1 MEPRA
6 HKTAGALPGLLV
18 VALGLSSCAPFA
30 TPTFFVAPTES
41 VALPLT
47 PAAAAASSASPEW
60 TAVPL
65 VVPSLVLPTPTPP
78 CTDALTYVQ
87 DLTIPDGSNVPPG
100 QPIDKQ
106 WQVKNSGTCSWDQR
120 YRLKIVS
127 GQAMGAN
134 PLLPLYPA
142 RAGTEAVLQIQ
153 FTAPQSA
160 GLYECHWQA
169 VGPDGQPFGDP
180 VYMQIAVT
188 P

>member
-1 MEPRA
+1 MQPKA
-6 HKTAGALPGLLV
+6 HVTLGVVVGILAL
-18 VALGLSSCAPFA
+18 ALGLSGCAPFA
-30 TPTFFVAPTES
+30 TPTFFVPPTES
-41 VALPLT
+41 AALPLP
-47 PAAAAASSASPEW
+47 PAGAAGSSPELDS
-60 TAVPL
+60 TPGRL

-78 CTDALTYVQ
+78 CADGLTYVQ

-100 QPIDKQ
+100 QSVDKQ
-106 WQVKNSGTCSWDQR
+106 WQVKNSGTCNWDQR
-120 YRLKIVS
+120 YRLKLIS

-142 RAGTEAVLQIQ
+142 RAGTQAVLDIR